1 MVKRNYLSKTLRE
14 KYFSGSGLAEID
26 QKVLAR
32 TDNNI
37 YKGTKWKNGNKAVK
51 FVNNFCKNFH
61 IYIGNYWNKYWIELK
76 MALNNFLTCFEF
88 NDNEYRPK

>member
-37 YKGTKWKNGNKAVK
+37 QGDKMEKWKQSGKICKQLLQK
-51 FVNNFCKNFH
+51 FSYRTN
-61 IYIGNYWNKYWIELK
+61 IGLSLK
-76 MALNNFLTCFEF
+76 W
-88 NDNEYRPK
+88 R